1 LEEDN
6 MAVTVY
12 STNMCPWCV
21 KAKEFLKQNNIAF
34 EEKNVS
40 ENIESLQ
47 EMEDKSGQRGVPVI
61 DINGTIII
69 GFDRDAIKAALKLK

>member
-1 LEEDN
+1 

-12 STNMCPWCV
+12 STNMCHWCV

>member
-1 LEEDN
+1 